1 MDDETLKVKHINING
16 SNSFINLVNE
26 FAENF
31 TDFNSSTEIN
41 KYASNGQV
49 NNKDFIRIGD
59 ENYMD
64 FEASLSLLD
73 SKPKIIIE

>member
-1 MDDETLKVKHINING
+1 L
-16 SNSFINLVNE
+16 FNE
-26 FAENF
+26 FADNF